1 MVESLAAQILATTNN
16 LQATGNRFVA
26 VRNDGAIFLT
36 QSVNPVVP
44 PIELP
49 YADARPGMRQ
59 LSGWWEVKIRA
70 ETKKGVVL
78 EGISFLLW
86 PTR

>member
-16 LQATGNRFVA
+16 LQATGSRFVA

-36 QSVNPVVP
+36 QSVNPVLR